1 MILAAAAAA
10 AAEVLADSLIG
21 DVVSS
26 GEWLLLVARFP
37 CSSSKNNNRNSNR
50 NRNNNNNNR
59 NQEDPAVFTESS
71 AHHPLGWKSKISQV
85 PSRWLQLVRAPC
97 SVSAWVS
104 EVVSVGI
111 VMKGAQS
118 DAKKWI

>member
-50 NRNNNNNNR
+50 NRNNNNNR
-59 NQEDPAVFTESS
+59 NQEDPAVFTVQRPSPSWLEIKNFPSPESVAS
-71 AHHPLGWKSKISQV
+71 TCESTLLRECLGE
-85 PSRWLQLVRAPC
+85 RG
-97 SVSAWVS
+97 SVSWHS
-104 EVVSVGI
+104 HEGS
-111 VMKGAQS
+111 
-118 DAKKWI
+118 AK